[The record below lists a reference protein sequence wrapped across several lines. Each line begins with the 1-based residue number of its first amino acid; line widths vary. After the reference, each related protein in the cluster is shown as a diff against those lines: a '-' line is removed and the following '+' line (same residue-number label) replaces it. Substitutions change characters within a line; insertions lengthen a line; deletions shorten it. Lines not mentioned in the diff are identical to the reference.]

1 VEGWAAGL
9 AVTAKVGGDDAVILS
24 QRADERGPHAEVVGG
39 VVEEDD
45 GGSFGIAEV
54 FEVYDKFAGAFEFRH
69 WPRVRR
75 EQGTGNREQ
84 GTGGHSPYGLYRLS
98 PGDGWAACRA
108 GLAQT
113 LGGSGATAY
122 RTRMRRGLE
131 W

>member
-84 GTGGHSPYGLYRLS
+84 SATPP
-98 PGDGWAACRA
+98 PGFIVCP
-108 GLAQT
+108 L
-113 LGGSGATAY
+113 ATAG
-122 RTRMRRGLE
+122 RRAEQG
-131 W
+131 